1 MCYSCQIGV
10 LANKIRSAQPQTIAK
25 VICDALSL
33 IVSTCVFNQC
43 HGYWLLLDVLATN
56 IMLYVYL
63 LKDRLDLQVEVD
75 VAEDT
80 YMCMK
85 MKQLGANMQLQVAFV
100 LGPLLDFMDFFKL
113 FKAHNMYVLMLD
125 PQFEDLSL
133 VGDYVGHASVIEIDV
148 AYDTNF

>member
-100 LGPLLDFMDFFKL
+100 LGPLLDFMD
-113 FKAHNMYVLMLD
+113 VLMLD

>member
-113 FKAHNMYVLMLD
+113 D